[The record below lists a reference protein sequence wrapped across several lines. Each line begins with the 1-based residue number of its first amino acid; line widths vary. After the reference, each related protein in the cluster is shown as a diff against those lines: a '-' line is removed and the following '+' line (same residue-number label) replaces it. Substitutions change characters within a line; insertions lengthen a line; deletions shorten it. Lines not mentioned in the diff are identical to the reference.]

1 MDFKFNKKTR
11 IKIGVEFF
19 SNLRKEYD
27 HETIVQA
34 RVAFQNESG
43 LVCTSRRYNNQK
55 HTFIYFFKVLDKSKF
70 FISKIKYGF

>member
-11 IKIGVEFF
+11 IKIDVKFF

-27 HETIVQA
+27 HETIVHA

-43 LVCTSRRYNNQK
+43 LVFTSRRFNNK
-55 HTFIYFFKVLDKSKF
+55 KRTFIYFFKVLDKSKLF
-70 FISKIKYGF
+70 LAKIKYGF